1 MAGQIKWTLILGS
14 FTSSM
19 VGVDALLVATALP
32 TLHQEFGAG
41 LSHQPR
47 GADGGA

>member
-1 MAGQIKWTLILGS
+1 MPAQINWTLIPGS
-14 FTSSM
+14 FPAFM
-19 VGVDALLVATALP
+19 VGLARVVALALP

-41 LSHQPR
+41 VAHQPS